1 MADTLIDCLKM
12 RNPNLN
18 LKFQTLRWIWPH
30 CTTIFVKG
38 WLKYTKIVWSCR
50 CGGNC
55 RGTTQ
60 KRTCIGKTRFESEKK
75 TIKNGYDRIKTKVKE
90 IRPNYRKAVSEER
103 RSGSRKIVRDNWEKL
118 KNRFGEDH
126 LRHALRIRSVQ

>member
-1 MADTLIDCLKM
+1 MEEIAEG
-12 RNPNLN
+12 
-18 LKFQTLRWIWPH
+18 LR
-30 CTTIFVKG
+30 KKE
-38 WLKYTKIVWSCR
+38 LALEKI
-50 CGGNC
+50 
-55 RGTTQ
+55 
-60 KRTCIGKTRFESEKK
+60 RFESEKK

-103 RSGSRKIVRDNWEKL
+103 RSGSGKIVRDNWEKL